1 MTIVYLSILTGKHYY
16 DTTCAESLL
25 LTVKKICDTSRN
37 MVTCAFPELVS
48 EKTIDVQ
55 ECSSMTYVHSS
66 KDYDDTDMQVDLLSC
81 LLKVP

>member
-1 MTIVYLSILTGKHYY
+1 MMTPRV
-16 DTTCAESLL
+16 CRVASLDGR
-25 LTVKKICDTSRN
+25 KMCNTSRN

-55 ECSSMTYVHSS
+55 ECSPMTYVHSS